1 MLVFYIFYYII
12 ISIIYIDVEGKSTN
26 YEQAHIVLDL
36 LPLVSLHI
44 FNKIDIHKS
53 NKTNVCISFQ
63 YIQIY
68 RDGSTFSAGEDFL
81 SAA

>member
-1 MLVFYIFYYII
+1 MLGSKILP
-12 ISIIYIDVEGKSTN
+12 
-26 YEQAHIVLDL
+26 QAILRRTSDL
-36 LPLVSLHI
+36 LTLVLLHI

-68 RDGSTFSAGEDFL
+68 RDGSTFSAGQDFL

>member
-1 MLVFYIFYYII
+1 MLGSKILP
-12 ISIIYIDVEGKSTN
+12 
-26 YEQAHIVLDL
+26 QASLRRTSDL

-68 RDGSTFSAGEDFL
+68 RDGSTFSAGQDFL

>member
-1 MLVFYIFYYII
+1 MLGSKIFP
-12 ISIIYIDVEGKSTN
+12 
-26 YEQAHIVLDL
+26 QASLRRTSDL
-36 LPLVSLHI
+36 LTLVSLHI

-68 RDGSTFSAGEDFL
+68 RDGSTFSAGQDFL

>member
-1 MLVFYIFYYII
+1 MLGSKIFP
-12 ISIIYIDVEGKSTN
+12 
-26 YEQAHIVLDL
+26 QASLRRTSDL
-36 LPLVSLHI
+36 LTLVSLHI
-44 FNKIDIHKS
+44 FKKIDIHKS

-68 RDGSTFSAGEDFL
+68 RDGSTFSAGQDFL

>member
-1 MLVFYIFYYII
+1 MKRQKGFTLVELLIVVVII
-12 ISIIYIDVEGKSTN
+12 GI
-26 YEQAHIVLDL
+26 
-36 LPLVSLHI
+36 LVSLHI

-68 RDGSTFSAGEDFL
+68 RDGSTFSAGQDFL